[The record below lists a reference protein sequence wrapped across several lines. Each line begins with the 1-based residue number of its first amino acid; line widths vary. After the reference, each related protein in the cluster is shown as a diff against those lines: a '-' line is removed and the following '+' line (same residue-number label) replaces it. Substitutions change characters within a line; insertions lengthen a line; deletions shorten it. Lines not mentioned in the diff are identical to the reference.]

1 MRYHRRAFTLIEL
14 LVVIAIIGI
23 LVAMLL
29 PAVQAAR
36 ESARRTQCDNN
47 LKQIGLGLHAY
58 HDALGGFPSA
68 YVVSATSNAL
78 MGPPDA
84 ATGDTGPGWGFLML
98 SLAYQ
103 EQAPLAESFNIRLPC
118 WSPINATAAKT
129 VLPIYVCP
137 TAVRMTPTYNV
148 VDAAGNTLAVFARSN
163 YVGMAGRGAPWDSYN
178 DPAVDLS
185 AIADGVL
192 YRNSRTRAA
201 DISDGLSQTMMVTE
215 KTPFH
220 SDSTWVG
227 VVPGAVTNPA
237 PLFAAVG
244 SDPGA
249 SQVNVHAGP
258 APQEIPPVIKP
269 PNQPLANTD
278 EVWSNHPRGAN
289 VLFCDGH
296 VRFISEDINAL
307 LWSWLA
313 TRAGGDVAD
322 FDSSAFD

>member
-1 MRYHRRAFTLIEL
+1 MPHPRQAFTLIEL

-23 LVAMLL
+23 LTALLL

-47 LKQIGLGLHAY
+47 LKQIGVGLHAY
-58 HDALGGFPSA
+58 HDALGRFPPA
-68 YVVSATSNAL
+68 YVVSPLSNTL

-98 SLAYQ
+98 SLSYQ
-103 EQAPLAESFNIRLPC
+103 EQAPLAASFNVHLPC
-118 WSPINATAAKT
+118 WSPANAAPAKT
-129 VLPIYVCP
+129 VLPGYVCP
-137 TAVRMTPTYNV
+137 TALQMTPVYNV
-148 VDAAGNTLAVFARSN
+148 VDASGNSRAVFARSN
-163 YVGMAGRGAPWDSYN
+163 YVAMAGRGAPWDNYC
-178 DPAVDLS
+178 DPATDLS
-185 AIADGVL
+185 GIADGVL
-192 YRNSRTRAA
+192 YRNSHTRAA
-201 DISDGLSQTMMVTE
+201 DIADGLSQTMMVAE

-227 VVPGAVTNPA
+227 VVPGAVTNPS
-237 PLFAAVG
+237 PWFALVG

-258 APQEIPPVIKP
+258 APQEVPPVIKP

-278 EVWSNHPRGAN
+278 EVWANHPRGAN
-289 VLFCDGH
+289 LLFCDGH

-307 LWSWLA
+307 VWSRLA
-313 TRAGGDVAD
+313 TRAGGDVVD
-322 FDSSAFD
+322 HDSSAFD

>member
-1 MRYHRRAFTLIEL
+1 MRYQRRAFTLIEL

-23 LVAMLL
+23 LVALLL

-58 HDALGGFPSA
+58 HDALGALPSG
-68 YVVSATSNAL
+68 YIVSPASNTL

-84 ATGDTGPGWGFLML
+84 TTGDTGPGWGFLML
-98 SLAYQ
+98 SLPYQ
-103 EQAPLAESFNIRLPC
+103 EQSPLGNSFSVNLPC
-118 WSPINATAAKT
+118 WSPVNAAPAKT
-129 VLPIYVCP
+129 MLPVYLCP
-137 TAVRMTPTYNV
+137 TAVPTTAAYNV
-148 VDAAGNTLAVFARSN
+148 VNAAGNTLAVFARSN
-163 YVGMAGRGAPWDSYN
+163 YVGMAGRDSPWDSYY
-178 DPAVDLS
+178 DPTTNLS
-185 AIADGVL
+185 MVADGVL
-192 YRNSRTRAA
+192 YRNSHTRAA
-201 DISDGLSQTMMVTE
+201 DIGDGLSQTMMVAE

-227 VVPGAVTNPA
+227 VVPGAVTNPS
-237 PLFAAVG
+237 LRFALVG
-244 SDPGA
+244 PDPGA

-258 APQEIPPVIKP
+258 TPQEVPPVIKP

-307 LWSWLA
+307 VWSWLS
-313 TRAGGDVAD
+313 TRAGGEVVDHDATV
-322 FDSSAFD
+322 FE